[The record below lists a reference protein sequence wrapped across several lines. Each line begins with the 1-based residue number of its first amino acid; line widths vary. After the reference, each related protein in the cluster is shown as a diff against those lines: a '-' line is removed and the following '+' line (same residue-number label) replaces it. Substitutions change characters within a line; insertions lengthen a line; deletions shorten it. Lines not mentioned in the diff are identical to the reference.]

1 MRKLFLSFQRLA
13 DLAVSSLKYEDIM
26 DAYFF
31 LDCTRE
37 HVMVPVTKF
46 DLNPSDEKVL
56 TYPMAELIIA
66 SNKRGGFPQSFVQDI
81 RAAVRYA
88 EHKKKADWHMDEVL
102 KLGQTFVPPQYVVL
116 AKMFNRLGYY
126 IDLNKLEE
134 KEAKIYTHEECAKF
148 LEDIGVT
155 KDLGIEVIY

>member
-1 MRKLFLSFQRLA
+1 MRKLFLSFSKLA
-13 DLAVSSLKYEDIM
+13 DLAVSTLKYEDIM
-26 DAYFF
+26 DSYFF
-31 LDCTRE
+31 LDCHRE
-37 HVMVPVTKF
+37 HVMAPPQKF
-46 DLNPSDEKVL
+46 QLDPNNEKDLL
-56 TYPMAELIIA
+56 CPMAELIIA
-66 SNKRGGFPQSFVQDI
+66 SNKRGGFPQTFTQDI

-126 IDLNKLEE
+126 IDLNKLELEE
-134 KEAKIYTHEECAKF
+134 KKYYSHEECAKF
-148 LEDIGVT
+148 LTDTGVT